1 MSRRV
6 VTERDV
12 KQAAREQRPLE
23 LPADAVITPAAR
35 DAAQRLG
42 VKLPGSRERGAVLAG
57 AAPEVAGHQN
67 EPLPAPRSLTVAL
80 GADHG
85 GFKLKEALKAVV
97 EAAGFQVLD
106 VGTHSTDAVDYPDF
120 ALTVAQQV
128 QEGAAAFGIMVD
140 GAGIG
145 SAMVANKVPGIRA
158 ALCYDVTTAQNAR
171 EHNNAN
177 VLTLGGALIGERL
190 AGEIVKSFLTTA
202 FGGGRHT
209 RRVAKIDALDE
220 LRRA

>member
-12 KQAAREQRPLE
+12 KQAAREKRALE
-23 LPADAVITPAAR
+23 LPADAIVTPAAR
-35 DAAQRLG
+35 DAAEKLG
-42 VKLPGSRERGAVLAG
+42 VRLEKRGEWGVVPSGEMQNPGAHRQEPPPTPHASV
-57 AAPEVAGHQN
+57 VAM
-67 EPLPAPRSLTVAL
+67 

-85 GFKLKEALKAVV
+85 GFRLKEALKPIIDQ
-97 EAAGFQVLD
+97 AGFEVLD

-120 ALTVAQQV
+120 ALSVAQQV

-177 VLTLGGALIGERL
+177 VLTLGGGLIGERL
-190 AGEIVKSFLTTA
+190 AGEIVKAFLTTA
-202 FGGGRHT
+202 FGGGRHA
-209 RRVAKIDALDE
+209 RRVAKIDALDG